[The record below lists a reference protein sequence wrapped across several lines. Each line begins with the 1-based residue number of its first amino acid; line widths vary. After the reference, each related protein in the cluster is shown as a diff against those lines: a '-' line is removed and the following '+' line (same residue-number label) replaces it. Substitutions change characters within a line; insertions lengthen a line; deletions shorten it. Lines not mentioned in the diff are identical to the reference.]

1 VDAVSESAVLES
13 VERVAG
19 GLTRLR
25 LMAPGICERAAPGQF
40 VMLGPLSADHQDPFL
55 NRPLSIHRCPGGGA
69 LDLLVAEVGRGTR
82 LMVSWTSGHRVDLMG
97 PLGSGFCG
105 LDDEQDWLLV
115 AGGVGVAP
123 LFFLAET
130 LRAKPRACRL
140 LYGAV
145 DAAHLVPSQLLSELG
160 CQIELATDDGSAGS
174 HGLVTDLLAPHL
186 RRAAADQ
193 AAPRVAACGPLP
205 MLRAVAEACRA
216 AQVPAQLSLENR
228 MACGTGACMGCVDQ
242 VAGRPQRVCVEGPVF
257 DALEVFP

>member
-1 VDAVSESAVLES
+1 MEAVRESALLES
-13 VERVAG
+13 VDRVAS

-25 LMAPGICERAAPGQF
+25 LVAPGVCERAAPGQF
-40 VMLGPLSADHQDPFL
+40 VMLGPLFADHQDPFL

-82 LMVSWTSGHRVDLMG
+82 LMSAWTSGQRVDILG
-97 PLGSGFCG
+97 PLGSGFKG
-105 LDDEQDWLLV
+105 LDDEQAWLLV

-130 LRAKPRACRL
+130 LRAKAKTCRL
-140 LYGAV
+140 IYGAV
-145 DAAHLVPSQLLSELG
+145 DAAHLVPSQRLSELG
-160 CQIELATDDGSAGS
+160 CEVELATDDGSAGS
-174 HGLVTDLLAPHL
+174 HGLVTDLLCPYL
-186 RRAAADQ
+186 RPAAADQ
-193 AAPRVAACGPLP
+193 PLPRVAACGPHP

-216 AQVPAQLSLENR
+216 SQVSAQISLENR

-257 DALEVFP
+257 DAQEVFP